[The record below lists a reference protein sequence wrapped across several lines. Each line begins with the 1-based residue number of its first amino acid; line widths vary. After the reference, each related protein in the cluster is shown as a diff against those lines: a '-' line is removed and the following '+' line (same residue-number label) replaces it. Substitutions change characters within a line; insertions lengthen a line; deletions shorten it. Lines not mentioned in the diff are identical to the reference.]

1 MKNIKASVYA
11 RYLKEARKLGDMLI
25 VGVNSDASVK
35 RLKGEDRPI
44 NHEDVRM
51 AMLAELDFIDY
62 VVKFEDDTPYDLI
75 KAVQPDILVKGGDYK
90 IEDIVGH
97 DIVEAKGGLVTTIQ
111 LVDGMSTTNIINA
124 VNAAHHE

>member
-1 MKNIKASVYA
+1 MTTLHSAVSAVASF
-11 RYLKEARKLGDMLI
+11 KLNFSTTEM
-25 VGVNSDASVK
+25 VF
-35 RLKGEDRPI
+35 
-44 NHEDVRM
+44 
-51 AMLAELDFIDY
+51 DFIDY

>member
-1 MKNIKASVYA
+1 
-11 RYLKEARKLGDMLI
+11 
-25 VGVNSDASVK
+25 
-35 RLKGEDRPI
+35 
-44 NHEDVRM
+44 M